1 MDQDMMKLWVRKQNL
16 LCGALS
22 FTVIFQKFV
31 CLNTFNIFLVFFCNN
46 MQTFEL
52 WINLLNPQSDQNLI
66 SPNSDTSESF
76 TKVIRIKGS
85 DRQSKLLWLLIE
97 FSLSVL
103 KKM

>member
-1 MDQDMMKLWVRKQNL
+1 
-16 LCGALS
+16 
-22 FTVIFQKFV
+22 
-31 CLNTFNIFLVFFCNN
+31 

-66 SPNSDTSESF
+66 SPNSDTSVSF

>member
-1 MDQDMMKLWVRKQNL
+1 
-16 LCGALS
+16 
-22 FTVIFQKFV
+22 
-31 CLNTFNIFLVFFCNN
+31 

-52 WINLLNPQSDQNLI
+52 WINLLNPWSDQNLI
-66 SPNSDTSESF
+66 SPKSDTPESF